1 MPRRVGPLVIG
12 GVALV
17 LGGAA
22 VLGEANVRLPGDQQG
37 YAPEQPIAFSH
48 RLHAGEL
55 QIDCQYC
62 HSAAET
68 SRHATVPPLDVCMNC
83 HRTVTAGW
91 DVTLAE
97 RQAAVKENRDPRR
110 IVSARLRPLFD
121 AVGLDETGK
130 PDPSKAGHAVA
141 WTRVHALPSFVAFS
155 HARHVARGVACQAC
169 HGPVETMERIR
180 QESTLAMGWCI
191 ECHRANEANGTSVA
205 LPPVA
210 ARAPGHVSTDC
221 AACHY

>member
-1 MPRRVGPLVIG
+1 MRGAGPLTVG
-12 GVALV
+12 GIALV

-22 VLGEANVRLPGDQQG
+22 VLSEANLRLPGDQQG

-55 QIDCQYC
+55 QIDCLYC
-62 HSAAET
+62 HFGAET
-68 SRHATVPPLDVCMNC
+68 SRHAGVPPVQVCMNC
-83 HRTVTAGW
+83 HTAVSAGW

-97 RQAAVKENRDPRR
+97 RQAALKEGRDAKR
-110 IVSARLRPLFD
+110 IVSDRLRPLFD
-121 AVGLDETGK
+121 AAGVDDAGK
-130 PDPSKAGHAVA
+130 PDPAKKPSPVA
-141 WTRVHALPSFVAFS
+141 WTRVHALPSFAAFS

-180 QESTLAMGWCI
+180 QASSLSMGWCI
-191 ECHRANEANGTSVA
+191 ECHRANEAAGTGVA

-210 ARAPGHVSTDC
+210 QRADPHVSVDC